1 MDSMRLNNQTLSNQT
16 LSNQTLS
23 NQTLN
28 NQTLS
33 NQALN
38 NQIPASVEMAGAGSI
53 KDGNSAECGRVQ
65 EHRVGTITFGISM
78 IAFGAMFLIH
88 MFVPAVSY
96 RFILSTWPC
105 IFIMLGV
112 EILLGSR
119 RKKVRFTYDAAGI
132 VLTGVMII
140 FAMCMAGCE
149 AILQHGWM

>member
-1 MDSMRLNNQTLSNQT
+1 MMDSMRLNNQALNNQA
-16 LSNQTLS
+16 LS

-28 NQTLS
+28 NQ
-33 NQALN
+33 
-38 NQIPASVEMAGAGSI
+38 IPVSVEMAGTGSI

-140 FAMCMAGCE
+140 FAMCMAECE

>member
-1 MDSMRLNNQTLSNQT
+1 MMDSMRLNNQALNNQA
-16 LSNQTLS
+16 LS

-28 NQTLS
+28 NQ
-33 NQALN
+33 
-38 NQIPASVEMAGAGSI
+38 IPVSVEMAGTGSI

-65 EHRVGTITFGISM
+65 EHRVGTITFGTSM

-140 FAMCMAGCE
+140 FAMFMAGCE